1 MTDKQYEDMTTIMMF
16 GRIFADQMYK
26 CFEENGLLG
35 KYKLDIGVG
44 KNYDL
49 HGERLACDVELSLVT
64 EGKAKNDKAFWDEYR
79 KTKMSQMRMV
89 GKEWCIYNDPQAK
102 AGDLPPEVQ
111 IREERIVEQGDSE
124 TSSKPYPSDGF
135 WIGADFNDTD
145 VGGR

>member
-1 MTDKQYEDMTTIMMF
+1 MTDKQYDDMTIIMMF

-64 EGKAKNDKAFWDEYR
+64 EGKAKNDKVFWDEYR
-79 KTKMSQMRMV
+79 KTKMSQMRIV
-89 GKEWCIYNDPQAK
+89 GKEWCVYNDPQAK

-111 IREERIVEQGDSE
+111 IREERIVEQGNSE

-135 WIGADFNDTD
+135 WIGADYNDTD